1 MSAEERDSKAPGE
14 ASGET
19 SAERSGSW
27 HFLLVALA
35 GFLVYAGSLQHEF
48 VYDDLVDIREVD
60 TVFTPGAW
68 PEMFY
73 TASARLFRPFKY
85 LSYYLDNVIW
95 GWKPMGWHLANLFW
109 HVLTCCLLLAFL
121 RRVGLSRTAA
131 LAGALWFAVHPVHT
145 EAVVWISSRASLLS
159 TAALLGI
166 CISYL
171 NWRERGDHRSL
182 ACLAGWAFFGFFS
195 KEDALMAFPVIGV
208 MEWLLVSKGG
218 FDFLKREAFWKP
230 IFVMAPFAIVYVVL
244 RQSILSGLAQ
254 GEWENGLTGLVS
266 TLPVILT
273 RYLGQ
278 LVYPVSMTLDQPL
291 DYEAG
296 FGWAFWGSLLV
307 VGALA
312 ATLALRGEASR
323 KWRFC
328 ALWFFVTLAPVMGLI
343 PINQPIADRFLYM
356 PSVAAALAVG
366 WGWERFVGSRCFRLG
381 PSQPQIGA
389 PGIARDE
396 TATDAKAGQSPAL
409 REGGSRLRTCIVV
422 LAFGGLLIAYSI
434 GSASYTRVWKDEPT
448 LWAHA
453 VEKNPRSHRGWLNLG
468 VQANN
473 KGDFREG
480 LRLIDKA
487 LEIRPGYVEARV
499 ARAFS
504 LGGLGRH
511 EEAEILYLEALAM
524 HPDNTIWMNLLAY
537 SLQQTGRHAEAMA
550 IYEHIFELRPNY
562 VDAREAAGMLAVRFG
577 DLDSAIAH
585 WEIALELDP
594 ARESARRNLET
605 ARAERAGR

>member
-1 MSAEERDSKAPGE
+1 MSAEDRGRKTPADAPV
-14 ASGET
+14 
-19 SAERSGSW
+19 ERSGRW

-85 LSYYLDNVIW
+85 LSYHLDNVIW

-131 LAGALWFAVHPVHT
+131 LAGGLWFALHPVHT
-145 EAVVWISSRASLLS
+145 EAVVWISSRASLMS

-166 CISYL
+166 CIAYL
-171 NWRERGDHRSL
+171 NWRGRGDNRSL

-195 KEDALMAFPVIGV
+195 KEDALMAFPIIAA
-208 MEWLLVSKGG
+208 MEWLLVSRGG
-218 FDFLKREAFWKP
+218 FEFLKREAFWKP
-230 IFVMAPFAIVYVVL
+230 VFVMAPFAIVYVVL

-254 GEWENGLTGLVS
+254 GDWENGLTGLVA
-266 TLPVILT
+266 TLPVILA

-278 LVYPVSMTLDQPL
+278 LVYPVTMTLDQPL

-307 VGALA
+307 VGAMA
-312 ATLALRGEASR
+312 ATLALRGEESR

-328 ALWFFVTLAPVMGLI
+328 VVWFFVTLAPVMGFI

-366 WGWERFVGSRCFRLG
+366 WAWERLIRSRCSRLG
-381 PSQPQIGA
+381 SQQPETGA
-389 PGIARDE
+389 PSIARHEIE
-396 TATDAKAGQSPAL
+396 THAEAERCSAL
-409 REGGSRLRTCIVV
+409 PENGSGLRTRMVV
-422 LAFGGLLIAYSI
+422 VAFAGLLIAYAI

-453 VEKNPRSHRGWLNLG
+453 VENNPRSHRGWLNLG
-468 VQANN
+468 VLANN
-473 KGDFREG
+473 KGDFPEG

-511 EEAEILYLEALAM
+511 AEAEIVYREALAV
-524 HPDNTIWMNLLAY
+524 HPDNTIWMNLLAHT
-537 SLQQTGRHAEAMA
+537 LQQTGKHAEAMA

-562 VDAREAAGMLAVRFG
+562 VDAREAAGLLAVGFG
-577 DLDSAIAH
+577 DLDAAIAH
-585 WEIALELDP
+585 WEIALKLDP
-594 ARESARRNLET
+594 SRESVRRNLET
-605 ARAERAGR
+605 ARGEKAGQ

>member
-1 MSAEERDSKAPGE
+1 MSAEERERE
-14 ASGET
+14 AQIAAQVEPRG
-19 SAERSGSW
+19 RW

-35 GFLVYAGSLQHEF
+35 GFLVYAGSLQNDF

-85 LSYYLDNVIW
+85 LSYHVDNAIW
-95 GWKPMGWHLANLFW
+95 GWKPMGWHLVNLFW
-109 HVLTCCLLLAFL
+109 HVLTCCLVLAFL
-121 RRVGLSRTAA
+121 RRVGLTRMAA
-131 LAGALWFAVHPVHT
+131 LAGGVWFAVHPVHT

-166 CISYL
+166 CTAYL
-171 NWRERGDHRSL
+171 NWRERGDNRSL
-182 ACLAGWAFFGFFS
+182 AWLAGWAFFGFFS
-195 KEDALMAFPVIGV
+195 KEDALMAFPILGA
-208 MEWLLVSKGG
+208 MEWLVLSKGG

-230 IFVMAPFAIVYVVL
+230 VFVMAPFAIVYVVL

-254 GEWENGLTGLVS
+254 GEWENGFRGLVA
-266 TLPVILT
+266 TLPVILA

-278 LVYPVSMTLDQPL
+278 LLYPVSMTLDQPL

-296 FGWAFWGSLLV
+296 FGLAFWCSSILV
-307 VGALA
+307 VALVA
-312 ATLALRGEASR
+312 VMFVRGESAR
-323 KWRFC
+323 RWKFC
-328 ALWFFVTLAPVMGLI
+328 VVWFFVTLAPVMGFI

-366 WGWERFVGSRCFRLG
+366 WGWEWLLKRRFSNRGADNLAA
-381 PSQPQIGA
+381 GA
-389 PGIARDE
+389 PGIARHE
-396 TATDAKAGQSPAL
+396 PSTDATAEQCSAL
-409 REGGSRLRTCIVV
+409 RGGGGILLSRIAGV
-422 LAFGGLLIAYSI
+422 AFGSLLIAYAI
-434 GSASYTRVWKDEPT
+434 GSVSYTRVWKDEPT

-453 VEKNPRSHRGWLNLG
+453 VEKNPRSYRGWLNLG
-468 VQANN
+468 VLANN
-473 KGDFREG
+473 KGDFAEG

-487 LEIRPGYVEARV
+487 LEIRSGYVEARV
-499 ARAFS
+499 ARAYS

-511 EEAEILYLEALAM
+511 AEAEIVYREALAV

-537 SLQQTGRHAEAMA
+537 TLQQTGKQGEAMA

-562 VDAREAAGMLAVRFG
+562 VDAREAAGLLAVRFG
-577 DLDSAIAH
+577 DLDAAIEH
-585 WEIALELDP
+585 WEIALKLDP
-594 ARESARRNLET
+594 ARESIRRNLET
-605 ARAERAGR
+605 ARAEKGGR